1 MSNLQQKIVALVPL
15 RGGSKGIP
23 KKNIKNMAGKPL
35 CAWVLEAARLSKFI
49 DEVYVS
55 TDSEEIIRVV
65 KEIDASIH
73 IVKRPQPLSDDF
85 SSTESVML
93 HFMDNVDFDILVTIQ
108 ATSPLTQS
116 TDIDNALLE
125 FRNSKKDSLLTAV
138 ESKRFFW
145 NYECEPIN
153 YNPINRPRR
162 QDFQGYLMENGAFY
176 ITSREVLRRE
186 KCRLGGNIGI
196 HIMDDESFLEIDEPS
211 DWDMMELILNKK
223 FRGESKIYDK
233 E

>member
-1 MSNLQQKIVALVPL
+1 MSSLQQKVVALVPL
-15 RGGSKGIP
+15 RGGSKSIP
-23 KKNIKNMAGKPL
+23 KKNIKNIAGKPL

-73 IVKRPQPLSDDF
+73 IVKRPQHLSDDL

-116 TDIDNALLE
+116 SDIDNALLE
-125 FRNSKKDSLLTAV
+125 FKTSRKDSLLTAV

-145 NYECEPIN
+145 NYKCDPIN

-162 QDFQGYLMENGAFY
+162 QDFQGFLMENGAFY
-176 ITSREVLRRE
+176 ITSREVLSRE

-196 HIMDDESFLEIDEPS
+196 YIMDDESSFEIDEPL
-211 DWDMMELILNKK
+211 DWDMVELILNKK
-223 FRGESKIYDK
+223 FREKPKTHDK